1 MLIFWFTSSHDG
13 AAEEGGRAE
22 EEEGGGEEEE
32 EGGGEEE
39 EEGGIHEEDARKSR
53 GRSRS
58 EDRCIH
64 AANARVD
71 EECMSE

>member
-39 EEGGIHEEDARKSR
+39 EEGGGEEEEEDVFM
-53 GRSRS
+53 
-58 EDRCIH
+58 
-64 AANARVD
+64 ANARVD
-71 EECMSE
+71 RNA